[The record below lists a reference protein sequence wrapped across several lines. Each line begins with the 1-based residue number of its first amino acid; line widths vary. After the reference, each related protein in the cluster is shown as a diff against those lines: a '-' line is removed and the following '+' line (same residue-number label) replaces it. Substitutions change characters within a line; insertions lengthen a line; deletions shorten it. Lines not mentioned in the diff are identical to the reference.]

1 MREKIS
7 LRRLMRGKISGRHIA
22 RKIAISSIRPSFLLL
37 DTLLF
42 KAATNLLASGK
53 QKKNQDS
60 YIVQD

>member
-1 MREKIS
+1 
-7 LRRLMRGKISGRHIA
+7 MRGKISGRHIA

-53 QKKNQDS
+53 QKKNQDP